1 MATTPI
7 ISLKLVVDKKMNRVV
22 FAESDNDFVD
32 VLLSFLTM
40 PIGTIIR
47 LTGKESKIGGM
58 STLYE
63 SVEDLDVSLL
73 QTEACKKMLLYPKNS
88 SEEHCKNLKVNVDD
102 TEPTKY
108 YVCSWDCCAKKHQ
121 LVSTF
126 YNAQCGCGQSM
137 KKQMIFNKK
146 PEFFASRVF
155 VKGNMRFIIRDDLQ
169 VFPVSMNSTF
179 TLLDELGISDAS
191 VLEERNVN
199 IGSAEVLHLLNR
211 SLLSKTPLTDVLLLD
226 HDMIDR
232 SEQDSQMDALHWKDF
247 AQPQEEKGN
256 GSNSKKISVKLTVRK
271 SNKKVVYAEGGEE
284 FADLL
289 FSFLAFPMGFVP
301 KFFGGDSGI
310 KCLDNLYR
318 SVQVLKEFIKSEEC
332 EGLLVDPNL
341 GPYFSCKNQPLQI
354 KEQNPWQPTIIDCYC
369 SSDICG
375 IDIKILDYSSERCR
389 HGTLKKQLFTINPK
403 YPSPVKELGGSF
415 IAGPAMFLVT
425 DELNVKQHSPM
436 SGISLLTKLNISM
449 IDLEEH
455 VVSVG
460 EVEAASLLKASLI
473 SKSVLTDVFYHKKP
487 KPLGAGIKPL
497 LWSRK

>member
-1 MATTPI
+1 MATTQM
-7 ISLKLVVDKKMNRVV
+7 SLKLVVDKKMNRVV
-22 FAESDNDFVD
+22 FAESGKDFVD

-63 SVEDLDVSLL
+63 SAEDLDVNLL
-73 QTEACKKMLLYPKNS
+73 QTDACKKMLLHPRNA
-88 SEEHCKNLKVNVDD
+88 SEEQCKNLKVNIDD

-108 YVCSWDCCAKKHQ
+108 YVCSWDCCVYKHQ

-126 YNAQCGCGQSM
+126 YNAKCRCGQSM

-146 PEFFASRVF
+146 AECVASSKDGVF
-155 VKGNMRFIIRDDLQ
+155 VKGTYMRFIIRDDLQ
-169 VFPVSMNSTF
+169 VFPASMKATF
-179 TLLDELGISDAS
+179 TLLNELGISDAS

-199 IGSAEVLHLLNR
+199 IGAAEVLHLLKR
-211 SLLSKTPLTDVLLLD
+211 SLLSKTPLTDVLLLENDLIDGSD
-226 HDMIDR
+226 HDF
-232 SEQDSQMDALHWKDF
+232 EMDAFHWKDF
-247 AQPQEEKGN
+247 AEPKEEKGN
-256 GSNSKKISVKLTVRK
+256 GSNSKKISVRLTVRK
-271 SNKKVVYAEGGEE
+271 SNNKVVYAEGGEE

-289 FSFLAFPMGFVP
+289 FSFLAFPLGFVA
-301 KFFGGDSGI
+301 KFFGEESGI

-354 KEQNPWQPTIIDCYC
+354 KEQNQWQPTIIDCSC
-369 SSDICG
+369 SRNISDN
-375 IDIKILDYSSERCR
+375 DIKIIDYSSDRCI
-389 HGTLKKQLFTINPK
+389 HWSIKKQLFTVNPK
-403 YPSPVKELGGSF
+403 YPSPVKEFGGSF

-455 VVSVG
+455 VVTVG

-473 SKSVLTDVFYHKKP
+473 SKSVFTDVFYPKKP
-487 KPLGAGIKPL
+487 KPLGAGIL
-497 LWSRK
+497 